1 MLVVYDHREKKS
13 GVPGLLV
20 LQGLEL
26 ESAQLPIGDYIVSDR
41 MAIERKS
48 PTDFAGSLRDG
59 RLFEQAD
66 RLRGEFGSALIL
78 IEGDPPLKRSS
89 VDGAI
94 GSLLRRGVS
103 VLRVA
108 DTQESAEWIA
118 RLARQEAKGHGQ
130 PRGRGPRKAALTP
143 LESARL
149 SLAMLPGIS
158 ATKADR
164 LLEHFGSLKAVT
176 AAAPEELK
184 EVEGIGKVTARRLAA
199 TFAAVPGATPF
210 D

>member
-1 MLVVYDHREKKS
+1 MLVVYDHREEKS
-13 GVPGLLV
+13 GVPGLLA
-20 LQGLEL
+20 LHGLEM
-26 ESAQLPIGDYIVSDR
+26 EATQLPVGDYIVRER

-48 PTDFAGSLRDG
+48 PADFASSLRDG

-66 RLRGEFGSALIL
+66 RLRSEFGSALL
-78 IEGDPPLKRSS
+78 LLEGRPPLKKAV

-94 GSLLRRGVS
+94 GSLLRRGLS

-108 DTQESAEWIA
+108 DGKESAEWIA

-130 PRGRGPRKAALTP
+130 PKSRGPRKATLTP
-143 LESARL
+143 LDSARL
-149 SLAMLPGIS
+149 SLTMLPGIS
-158 ATKADR
+158 SVKAER

-176 AAAPEELK
+176 AAEAADLQA
-184 EVEGIGKVTARRLAA
+184 VDGIGVVTARRLAA
-199 TFAAVPGATPF
+199 TFAAVPGETPF

>member
-1 MLVVYDHREKKS
+1 MPVVYDHREERS

-20 LQGLEL
+20 LQGIEV
-26 ESAQLPIGDYIVSDR
+26 EASQLPVGDYIVSQR

-48 PTDFAGSLRDG
+48 PTDFASSLRDG
-59 RLFEQAD
+59 RLFEQAE
-66 RLRGEFGSALIL
+66 RLRGEFGSALL
-78 IEGDPPLKRSS
+78 LLEGNPPLKQAV
-89 VDGAI
+89 VDGAV
-94 GSLLRRGVS
+94 GSLLRRGLS

-108 DTQESAEWIA
+108 DSHESADWIT

-130 PRGRGPRKAALTP
+130 PKSRGPRKATLTS

-149 SLAMLPGIS
+149 SLAMLPGVS
-158 ATKADR
+158 GVKADR

-176 AAAPEELK
+176 AAAPEELRA
-184 EVEGIGKVTARRLAA
+184 VDGIGAVTAGRLAA
-199 TFAAVPGATPF
+199 TFGARPGETPF